1 MRWLLRYALFTA
13 RPTALVGAKGGQ
25 MIGFLRGAV
34 DSVSADYCFLDC
46 NGVGYRVFIPESTR
60 GKLVVGSVIKLFTY
74 LQVREDAMLLFGFF
88 SKEEYDLYILL
99 LNVNGV
105 GPKLALSVL
114 SAIGPGEFRSAIAQ
128 QNLSTLTKISGVGK
142 KTAERMIVELKDK
155 VGIIAGS
162 CGSSSQ
168 YFGDLQGETTEMSDA
183 VQALMSLGYNRNE
196 VNLVLRKLDPT
207 LKTADLIKLAL
218 KEFMK

>member
-1 MRWLLRYALFTA
+1 
-13 RPTALVGAKGGQ
+13 

-34 DSVSADYCFLDC
+34 DSVSADFCFLDC

-60 GKLVVGSVIKLFTY
+60 GKLVVGNVIKLFTY

-105 GPKLALSVL
+105 GPKLALAVL
-114 SAIGPGEFRSAIAQ
+114 SAIGPNEFRSAIAQ
-128 QNLSTLTKISGVGK
+128 QDLAVLTKISGVGK

-155 VGIIAGS
+155 VGVIAGIINRED
-162 CGSSSQ
+162 Q
-168 YFGDLQGETTEMSDA
+168 HFGDVLGTVESSDA
-183 VQALMSLGYNRNE
+183 AQALISLGYSRNE
-196 VNLVLRKLDPT
+196 VSQVLRKLDLT
-207 LKTADLIKLAL
+207 LSTASLIKLAL

>member
-1 MRWLLRYALFTA
+1 
-13 RPTALVGAKGGQ
+13 

-60 GKLVVGSVIKLFTY
+60 GKLVVGCEIKLFTY
-74 LQVREDAMLLFGFF
+74 LQVREDAMLLYGFF

-105 GPKLALSVL
+105 GPKLALAVL
-114 SAIGPGEFRSAIAQ
+114 SAIGPGEFRAAIAQ
-128 QNLSTLTKISGVGK
+128 QNLTTLTKISGVGK

-155 VGIIAGS
+155 VGVLS
-162 CGSSSQ
+162 GSSGSGNQ
-168 YFGDLQGETTEMSDA
+168 YFGDFQGEKTEMSDA
-183 VQALMSLGYNRNE
+183 VQALIALGYNRNE

-207 LKTADLIKLAL
+207 LSTTELIKLAL